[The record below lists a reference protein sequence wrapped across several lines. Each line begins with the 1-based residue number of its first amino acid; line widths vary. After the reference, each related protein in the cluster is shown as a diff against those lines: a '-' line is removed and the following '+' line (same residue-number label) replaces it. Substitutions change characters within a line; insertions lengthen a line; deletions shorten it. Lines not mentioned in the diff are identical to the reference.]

1 MDTLVFHRT
10 WFGEAIGDEARNVSV
25 FESLFQKFLFIHS
38 CYVFSK
44 NFYYNEKNGY
54 LLPENRIFFIC
65 FCSLFPPINSIFL
78 LLISVL

>member
-1 MDTLVFHRT
+1 MDTFVFHRT

-44 NFYYNEKNGY
+44 NFYYNEKIGY
-54 LLPENRIFFIC
+54 LLSESGAF
-65 FCSLFPPINSIFL
+65 LSIL
-78 LLISVL
+78 VAY

>member
-44 NFYYNEKNGY
+44 NFYYNEKIGY
-54 LLPENRIFFIC
+54 LLPESGAF
-65 FCSLFPPINSIFL
+65 LSIL
-78 LLISVL
+78 VAY

>member
-1 MDTLVFHRT
+1 MPLPLREIGHRT

-54 LLPENRIFFIC
+54 LLPESGAF
-65 FCSLFPPINSIFL
+65 LSIL
-78 LLISVL
+78 VAY